1 MDDAA
6 SKGDTREVDDA
17 WQRGCSTTTIQQS
30 IDEMEMELLHEWEMT
45 VQIGYWCAVMKIDM
59 LEEDEGQQIKYDEL
73 VVGLL
78 PGWGTVGKIGYLGAE
93 LKIEMHEVLT

>member
-1 MDDAA
+1 
-6 SKGDTREVDDA
+6 
-17 WQRGCSTTTIQQS
+17 
-30 IDEMEMELLHEWEMT
+30 
-45 VQIGYWCAVMKIDM
+45 MKIDM